1 MTLIRMRAGVNGVV
15 ITRPDG
21 TGAGGEL
28 RYGVDK
34 KDKYITGYIIRTM
47 RGRRAAHILKP
58 R

>member
-1 MTLIRMRAGVNGVV
+1 LMLMVV

-21 TGAGGEL
+21 TGGREGNL
-28 RYGVDK
+28 GTGWDK

-47 RGRRAAHILKP
+47 RGRRAAHTLKH